1 MMKAMTMSGVHMSS
15 HALDLKKA
23 HYKEISCQVKAFRHQ
38 VKKGLLTTQEVE
50 EKRQI
55 VFSLYA
61 DGMNDLESWTG
72 KASMLLP
79 G

>member
-1 MMKAMTMSGVHMSS
+1 MSCVHMSS
-15 HALDLKKA
+15 YARDLKKA
-23 HYKEISCQVKAFRHQ
+23 HYKEISCQVKVFRHQ
-38 VKKGLLTTQEVE
+38 VKKGLLTTQEVQ

-61 DGMNDLESWTG
+61 DGMNDIECWTG
-72 KASMLLP
+72 KASRVLP

>member
-1 MMKAMTMSGVHMSS
+1 MAKAMTISGVHISS
-15 HALDLKKA
+15 HTLDLKMA
-23 HYKEISCQVKAFRHQ
+23 QNRQVSCQVKAFRHQ
-38 VKKGLLTTQEVE
+38 VKTGLLTTQEVE

-55 VFSLYA
+55 VFRLYA